1 MDVKEKLP
9 KNGVMVFRFNS
20 IIEKKA
26 VKHVNMF
33 STMHSGK
40 LIDSGNKHRL
50 TDETVLKLD
59 KVVD

>member
-1 MDVKEKLP
+1 MGLWFSDLTASQK
-9 KNGVMVFRFNS
+9 
-20 IIEKKA
+20 KKA